1 MIQRKIIPD
10 LQQEMQT
17 EKVIVLTGMR
27 RVGKTTIA
35 RYFYDTVHSARKLF
49 LDLENPLNQ
58 SYFETKDYDKAYHY
72 LQQLSHGMGERLV
85 VFLDEVQSVKNIAS
99 AVKYV
104 SDHYQVKFFLTGS
117 ASFYLKNL
125 FTESLAG
132 RKKIFELY
140 PLDFS
145 EFLSYK
151 APQFKKP
158 VLKDIVERPI
168 FDFLSKYVEEY
179 VQYGGF
185 PSVVLKV
192 SKEEKYAEIA
202 DIVSSYFQKEV
213 LVLADF
219 RKLSLFKDLMF
230 LLSRRTGSK
239 LDISKL
245 ASTVGLSR
253 LTVLEYLDFLQG
265 TYFFSRV
272 RCYSQNLDVVL
283 RKQAKGYVSDV
294 GFLTYLPHISSAAI
308 FENAAY
314 NLLRQKGDVY
324 FYQTKH
330 GAEIDFVVIFKNRQK
345 VAFEVKETVHA
356 ADVKRL
362 KKMAE
367 KLGCEDYF
375 VMSKNFSPLEK
386 TVYLFQL

>member
-1 MIQRKIIPD
+1 M
-10 LQQEMQT
+10 
-17 EKVIVLTGMR
+17 
-27 RVGKTTIA
+27 
-35 RYFYDTVHSARKLF
+35 
-49 LDLENPLNQ
+49 
-58 SYFETKDYDKAYHY
+58 
-72 LQQLSHGMGERLV
+72 
-85 VFLDEVQSVKNIAS
+85 
-99 AVKYV
+99 
-104 SDHYQVKFFLTGS
+104 
-117 ASFYLKNL
+117 
-125 FTESLAG
+125 
-132 RKKIFELY
+132 
-140 PLDFS
+140 
-145 EFLSYK
+145 
-151 APQFKKP
+151 
-158 VLKDIVERPI
+158 
-168 FDFLSKYVEEY
+168 
-179 VQYGGF
+179 
-185 PSVVLKV
+185 KV